1 MYKIVINTVVLIIT
15 LWFLMSAP
23 GNAQVVVSIPDTTG
37 NMDSTIYI
45 PINVDLK
52 DYGVTCFSFEL
63 TYNPDVLIA
72 DSVVS
77 KGTLTESWFGPYV
90 NKNNSGTIIVGG
102 FFNPTDTVR
111 GAGNLLNLVF
121 TVKGSV
127 DDTTQLK
134 FSEFIFNN
142 GSPYTYKHI
151 GFFKVVEVATSVEN
165 RNINMPDKIKL
176 LPNYPDPFVTATSI
190 SYDLTRQQHVTI
202 KIFNLLGQE
211 IITLKD
217 EEQLPNNYLL
227 HWDGKDKFGNIVS
240 AGIYYCV
247 MRYDRFRAIEKMAIV
262 K

>member
-1 MYKIVINTVVLIIT
+1 LYRILINTFVLVIAFC
-15 LWFLMSAP
+15 FLLPAQGS
-23 GNAQVVVSIPDTTG
+23 AQVVVSIPDTTG
-37 NMDSTIYI
+37 NLDSTIYI

-52 DYGVTCFSFEL
+52 DYGVTCFSFEV

-77 KGTLTESWFGPYV
+77 EGTLTESWFGPYV
-90 NKNNSGTIIVGG
+90 NKNNSGKIIVGG

-111 GAGNLLNLVF
+111 GTGNFLNLVF

-134 FSEFIFNN
+134 FSEFVFNN
-142 GSPYTYKHI
+142 GSPYTYKNS
-151 GFFKVVEVATSVEN
+151 GFLKIVDVATSVEN
-165 RNINMPDKIKL
+165 RNINRPNKIKL
-176 LPNYPDPFVTATSI
+176 LPNYPDPFVTITSI
-190 SYDLTRQQHVTI
+190 SYDLKRKQHVTI

-227 HWDGKDKFGNIVS
+227 QWDGRDKFGNVVS

-247 MRYDRFRAIEKMAIV
+247 LKSETFRAVEKMAII